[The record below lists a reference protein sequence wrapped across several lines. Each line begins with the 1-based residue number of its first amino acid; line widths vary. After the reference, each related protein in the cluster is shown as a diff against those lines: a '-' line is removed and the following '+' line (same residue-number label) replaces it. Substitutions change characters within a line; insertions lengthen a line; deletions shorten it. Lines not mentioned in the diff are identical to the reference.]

1 MSLKEIFINNAVTRL
16 LLRIYRHFDT
26 IPQAIT
32 IEHYRFYII
41 SNILYTLAWGIHTIW
56 FGVFFGLGLY
66 SLMWMQLASI
76 ALHAVAIMFN
86 RKGQHGIAMIISMS
100 EIIGYQILSVY
111 LLGWTSG
118 FQYFIVAI
126 SLFPFLKHD
135 TSWTVKGL
143 LSLACVT
150 SYLFLEIHVKTQP
163 PVYALSMEAQNGF
176 NYSNIIICFMFMAT
190 WGFFLTFAVQKTEA
204 IILERNKALYTAEKA
219 TEQAELQRQLEVKER
234 DMEIYRLRN
243 VELKHSF
250 DEIARRNEMIE
261 EEKRR
266 SEALL
271 LNILPEEAARELLKE
286 GFTRSRKYDLV
297 TVMFT
302 DFVGFTQI
310 AESLKAEDLVLRVD
324 KYFRAFD
331 EITLKYGVEKIKTI
345 GDAYMCAGG
354 LPTTNKTNPI
364 DVLNAAIEMI
374 RFMDSEHGNLVKI
387 RVGVHTGAVVAGVVG
402 KHKFQYDIWGDA
414 VNIAARMEQNSLPG
428 RINISGATFELVKDH
443 FNCEYR
449 GKIEAKN
456 KGEMEMYFVNG
467 KTKSGIIT

>member
-1 MSLKEIFINNAVTRL
+1 M
-16 LLRIYRHFDT
+16 
-26 IPQAIT
+26 
-32 IEHYRFYII
+32 
-41 SNILYTLAWGIHTIW
+41 IHALW
-56 FGVFFGLGLY
+56 FGAFFYLGVY
-66 SLMWMQLASI
+66 ALMWFQVISVGSHVLEI
-76 ALHAVAIMFN
+76 VLN
-86 RKGQHGIAMIISMS
+86 RGGRHEAAMILGMLEVIVHQVLATYL
-100 EIIGYQILSVY
+100 IGW
-111 LLGWTSG
+111 GAG
-118 FQYFIVAI
+118 FQYIILAI
-126 SLFPFLKHD
+126 MLFPFLKHD
-135 TSWTVKGL
+135 TTWLVKGFL
-143 LSLACVT
+143 ALACI
-150 SYLFLEIHVKTQP
+150 SSFLYLEINIKNQL
-163 PVYALSMEAQNGF
+163 PVYTLSHTSEMVF
-176 NYSNIIICFMFMAT
+176 NYSNIVLCFLFMAT
-190 WGFFLTFAVQKTEA
+190 WGSFLTIAVQRTET
-204 IILERNKALYTAEKA
+204 ILMERNKAVYTAEKA

-310 AESLKAEDLVLRVD
+310 AETLKAEDLVLRVD

-354 LPTTNKTNPI
+354 LPAINSTNPM
-364 DVLNAAIEMI
+364 DVLNAAIDMMKY
-374 RFMDSEHGNLVKI
+374 MDDEHDHLFKI
-387 RVGVHTGAVVAGVVG
+387 RVGMHTGPVVAGVVG

-414 VNIAARMEQNSLPG
+414 VNIAARMEQNSIPG
-428 RINISGATFELVKDH
+428 RINISGATFELVKDY
-443 FNCEYR
+443 FDCEYR

-467 KTKSGIIT
+467 KTKNEIIT